1 MKEGWIKD
9 VVMSKETL
17 LPLSLVFTLLGAS
30 MSYGII
36 YNKVDN
42 LEQMV
47 ALEREE
53 RNADYDEMKTQ
64 LSEIRSAI
72 ISSKLSEVDI
82 DDSSLATLYATS
94 D

>member
-1 MKEGWIKD
+1 MESGWIKHII
-9 VVMSKETL
+9 MSKETL

-30 MSYGII
+30 MSYGVM

-47 ALEREE
+47 AIEREE
-53 RNADYDEMKTQ
+53 RRADYDEIKEQ

-72 ISSKLSEVDI
+72 ISDKLSEVDI

-94 D
+94 H